1 MSTGGG
7 NPSLTTLSED
17 LPLIE
22 VRRNRLL
29 TVTPT
34 KVMAM
39 SDGEIEFEEG
49 DEEAGGKKKLSG
61 KVIVLFIALPLL
73 LLIGG
78 GVGAFFLLSGG
89 DEDELAEAA
98 APKTPPVFHEMPEFL
113 VNISTETGPARYLK
127 MRVAIEV
134 ANAEVLAN
142 VEAMMPRVVDG
153 FQVYLRELRPEDLDG
168 SAAIV
173 RMKEE
178 LLRRLNLTVEPH
190 VIDDVLFKEVVVQ

>member
-1 MSTGGG
+1 
-7 NPSLTTLSED
+7 
-17 LPLIE
+17 
-22 VRRNRLL
+22 
-29 TVTPT
+29 
-34 KVMAM
+34 M

-49 DEEAGGKKKLSG
+49 EEEAGGKKKLSG
-61 KVIVLFIALPLL
+61 KVLVLFIALPLL
-73 LLIGG
+73 VLIGG
-78 GVGAFFLLSGG
+78 GVGAFLMLSGG
-89 DEDELAEAA
+89 DEDEMAEAHA
-98 APKTPPVFHEMPEFL
+98 APKNPPVFFDMPEFL
-113 VNISTETGPARYLK
+113 VNISTESGPARYLK

-134 ANAEVLAN
+134 ENAEVLAS

-178 LLRRLNLTVEPH
+178 LLRRLNLTVEPQ